1 VSFELLT
8 EARLGVRTL
17 LPGAVLGGVGL
28 WAVQLVGGTYIER
41 VVADASDIYGAFATV
56 FGLLIWLALLARVV
70 LIANEMNVVL
80 RRHAWPRT
88 FRRSATVRPPEE

>member
-1 VSFELLT
+1 M
-8 EARLGVRTL
+8 
-17 LPGAVLGGVGL
+17 LGGVGL
-28 WAVQLVGGTYIER
+28 WVVQLVGGTYVER

-80 RRHAWPRT
+80 RLRAWPRT
-88 FRRSATVRPPEE
+88 FRRSPTARAPEE

>member
-1 VSFELLT
+1 M
-8 EARLGVRTL
+8 
-17 LPGAVLGGVGL
+17 
-28 WAVQLVGGTYIER
+28 QLVGGTYVER

-80 RRHAWPRT
+80 RHHAWPRT
-88 FRRSATVRPPEE
+88 FRRSATPRPPEG